1 MYSTNGNRAWICI
14 YIYIIYIVY
23 IYIYIKNINISYPII
38 MCKKHVITCSNHQLQ
53 HAAAIH
59 SNRHPPASPAP
70 HVVQETR
77 ITSIRHFFVWK
88 PWENPWGNHDSM
100 IIWLSCDVQWL
111 SMIIY
116 DYLMSE
122 PPKETRVC
130 LRFHFW
136 WVAVV
141 LCCSTIVCAWRF
153 SSSELV
159 MLSLSPTPPMS
170 RISLDTMGGWKNLKG
185 RPSGNIGEWGVPSLG
200 VPTHDSGNLHPQ
212 PSATSFHWDRLYG
225 LWSTL
230 CFAGSKIAGMNNIS
244 QHVCA
249 LWAGDATKAFKVAAD
264 PLLTWRWKTRN
275 SSTTCSC
282 IYFPHW
288 TQDFPLPASVYWR
301 V

>member
-1 MYSTNGNRAWICI
+1 M
-14 YIYIIYIVY
+14 
-23 IYIYIKNINISYPII
+23 
-38 MCKKHVITCSNHQLQ
+38 LQ
-53 HAAAIH
+53 QSIATAIH
-59 SNRHPPASPAP
+59 LRVQRHTSFRRPESPPSVIFSSEN
-70 HVVQETR
+70 HGKTMG
-77 ITSIRHFFVWK
+77 K
-88 PWENPWGNHDSM
+88 PWFNDYL
-100 IIWLSCDVQWL
+100 IILWCSVI
-111 SMIIY
+111 SY